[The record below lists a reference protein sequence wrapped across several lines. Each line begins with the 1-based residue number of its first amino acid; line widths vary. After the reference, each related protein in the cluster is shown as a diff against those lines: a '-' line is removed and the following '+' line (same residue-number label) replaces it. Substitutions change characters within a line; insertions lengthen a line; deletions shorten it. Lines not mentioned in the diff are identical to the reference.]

1 MKTKLTALLLAG
13 LAFSP
18 AAPLFAGPPSSY
30 YETLRR
36 AHQFEQLK
44 TGDKVLY
51 VCTQCQTVTE
61 QTVES
66 TTQAMEYCKE
76 DATVTCP
83 SCRKTSR
90 VVFVGPPK
98 NPSTK
103 REVKYVNEKGEECLF
118 FVKPSAQ
125 K

>member
-13 LAFSP
+13 LGFSP
-18 AAPLFAGPPSSY
+18 AGPLFAGPPPSY
-30 YETLRR
+30 YETLRH

-44 TGDKVLY
+44 AGDKMLY
-51 VCTQCQTVTE
+51 VCAQCQTVTE

-66 TTQAMEYCKE
+66 TAQAMEYCKE

-83 SCRKTSR
+83 SCRKSFR

-98 NPSTK
+98 SPSTK
-103 REVKYVNEKGEECLF
+103 RVVKYVNEKGEECLF
-118 FVKPSAQ
+118 IAKKPAQ